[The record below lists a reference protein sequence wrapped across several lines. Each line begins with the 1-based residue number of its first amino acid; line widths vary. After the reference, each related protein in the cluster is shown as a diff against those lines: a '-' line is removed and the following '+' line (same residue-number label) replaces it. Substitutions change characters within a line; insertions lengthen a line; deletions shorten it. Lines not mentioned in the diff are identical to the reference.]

1 MANLIALAAGLLFG
15 SGLALS
21 GLNDPARV
29 RGFLDIRGAWDPTLI
44 FVMMGAV
51 AVMMLAWAMQR
62 RARAPLAAPLFDL
75 PSATKID
82 AKLAAGALLFGTG
95 WGVGGLCPG
104 PAIADLAIRPAD
116 AILFVAAMLAG
127 MTLHR
132 FTTR

>member
-29 RGFLDIRGAWDPTLI
+29 RAFLDIRGAWDPTLI
-44 FVMMGAV
+44 FVMTGAV

-62 RARAPLAAPLFDL
+62 RARAPLAASLFDL
-75 PSATKID
+75 PSTTKID

-95 WGVGGLCPG
+95 WGISGLCPG

-116 AILFVAAMLAG
+116 AILFVGAMLAG

>member
-29 RGFLDIRGAWDPTLI
+29 RGFLDIRGNWDPTLV

-62 RARAPLAAPLFDL
+62 RARAPLAASLFDL
-75 PSATKID
+75 PSTTKID
-82 AKLAAGALLFGTG
+82 AKLAVGALLFGTG
-95 WGVGGLCPG
+95 WGIGGLCPG
-104 PAIADLAIRPAD
+104 PAIADLAVRPAN
-116 AILFVAAMLAG
+116 AILFVASMLAG
-127 MTLHR
+127 MALHR
-132 FTTR
+132 LTTR